1 MSTATLEY
9 DSLATADE
17 ALQYRAVHMGAII
30 GLALGI
36 LSVFMVVTAMNSLE
50 GCLIV
55 APIPLLGTALSAWS
69 LSKIRRESDRYTGA
83 PIALLGLVLSLFFLV
98 GGLSYGGYVY
108 ATEVPEGYA
117 RISFNGMKPDE
128 LQERSGV
135 IVPPEVAALNGQKVF
150 IKGYIR
156 PDSISVTKGIREFLL
171 VRDNNQCCFGDLS
184 KINYYDQM
192 QVDMVG
198 ARTVDYSQGLFRM
211 GGVLKIEPQNL
222 VPGSNRPV
230 FSLQAD
236 YVK

>member
-1 MSTATLEY
+1 MSTATL
-9 DSLATADE
+9 DFDTPATPDE
-17 ALQYRAVHMGAII
+17 AIQYRAVHTGAIV
-30 GLALGI
+30 GLALGV
-36 LSVFMVVTAMNSLE
+36 LSVFVVVTAANSFE
-50 GCLIV
+50 GCLLV
-55 APIPLLGTALSAWS
+55 APIPVLGMALSLRA
-69 LSKIRRESDRYTGA
+69 LSRIRREPERFTGRT
-83 PIALLGLVLSLFFLV
+83 IAVLGLALSLAFLV
-98 GGLSYGGYVY
+98 GGVGYGGYVF

-135 IVPPEVAALNGQKVF
+135 IVPQDIAALDGQRVF

-156 PDSISVTKGIREFLL
+156 PDSISVSRGIKSFLL

-198 ARTVDYSQGLFRM
+198 TRTVDYSQGVFRM
-211 GGVLKIEPQNL
+211 GGVLKVVPDNL
-222 VPGSNRPV
+222 KRGPLAPV

-236 YVK
+236 YAQ